1 MSEND
6 VSLPTN
12 RAFVIQLRASSG
24 VSEVAHRGRVEH
36 LASGQAMRFSDED
49 DLWAFVDGVLA
60 KEGSEQG
67 ARGTSG
73 RST

>member
-1 MSEND
+1 MSDND
-6 VSLPTN
+6 VSLPTS
-12 RAFVIQLRASSG
+12 RAVVIQLRASAGS
-24 VSEVAHRGRVEH
+24 SEAGRWGRVEH

-49 DLWAFVDGVLA
+49 ELWAFVDGVLA
-60 KEGSEQG
+60 TEGSEQG

>member
-6 VSLPTN
+6 VSLPTS
-12 RAFVIQLRASSG
+12 RAFVVQLKASAGS
-24 VSEVAHRGRVEH
+24 SEADHRGRVEH

-60 KEGSEQG
+60 TEGSEQS

-73 RST
+73 KLT